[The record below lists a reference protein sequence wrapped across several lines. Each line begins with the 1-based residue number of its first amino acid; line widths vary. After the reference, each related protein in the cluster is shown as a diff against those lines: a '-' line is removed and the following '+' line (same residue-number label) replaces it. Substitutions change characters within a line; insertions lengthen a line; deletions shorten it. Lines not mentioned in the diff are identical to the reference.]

1 LENDGLSTLEFAE
14 HSKIQISENITHV
27 NVGI

>member
-1 LENDGLSTLEFAE
+1 LEFAE

-27 NVGI
+27 NVAIWVIN